1 MRLSDVSLDKI
12 DIDLG
17 LIKNSLQN
25 VREFHIKC
33 ISQLAAHSV
42 VWKFLASQLVKWH
55 AAHKS
60 EFKANRLCNIIFC
73 TCPQI
78 YVSALYFYEWSGART
93 RLATSLHLLIV
104 CL

>member
-1 MRLSDVSLDKI
+1 MMSCIASVYKYFMRLSDVSLDKI

-42 VWKFLASQLVKWH
+42 V
-55 AAHKS
+55 
-60 EFKANRLCNIIFC
+60 
-73 TCPQI
+73 
-78 YVSALYFYEWSGART
+78 
-93 RLATSLHLLIV
+93 
-104 CL
+104 